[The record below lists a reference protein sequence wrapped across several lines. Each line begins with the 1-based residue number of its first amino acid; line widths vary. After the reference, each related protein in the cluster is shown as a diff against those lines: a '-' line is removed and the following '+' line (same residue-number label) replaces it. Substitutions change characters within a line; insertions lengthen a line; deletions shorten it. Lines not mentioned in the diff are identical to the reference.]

1 MMKLSKEEKCDSE
14 LVNKK
19 FKFFDIRFLFI
30 NSINHNKRKFSF
42 NKNIYGCLIVFLFYT
57 QIVNAQIPINGFC
70 KYTSFDVQPDYTNL
84 FSLNFNKD
92 SYTDLILFSDSSKNI
107 NSIKGFANDK
117 FQSRLK
123 FNFIE
128 QISKIIPVTDR
139 YYNIIE
145 YAFISKEKKIFGLI
159 EFNSLGAINLK
170 NSIKLSFTPDNLSSA
185 DIDNDGQ
192 NEFLISGAAYDG
204 FTIIEKKGSRL
215 IKKDFEK
222 KHIYTKSIFVDLN
235 NDGFADIVAF
245 DVQYNQ
251 LKFFYNRGNGEFYFV
266 RSFQLNQNISS
277 LHSFDFNLDR
287 YNDIIYTSE
296 NYVYVLFGDS
306 IASFNEQ
313 IMVKTKYNIDK
324 IILRDFNKDGKIDIS
339 YLNKKNSFVSV
350 LFQNGVNNF
359 YDEINYLKKENLTD
373 IIPFSSRFVDGLM
386 ALSRNGKIYF
396 ISTLSYLGD
405 YSKIAFGDE
414 PSTITHFDFNYDG
427 ITDIAYVDKLS
438 KSLRLIIR
446 NQNGIPD
453 LFYSFFVYDNFSNI
467 IPFNKKNNSSI
478 VNLTSRF
485 GGFLLY
491 NYNDNKF
498 LMLEYDFIKNKFN
511 RQYFYLEGALK
522 DIKIVEEQNSVNPK
536 IYLTFIKNNNLN
548 LSTFIFKNDKY
559 EVSNIN
565 NIENNVLDA
574 KFVDEYNLFYWKIST
589 QTKQQSE
596 LELYA
601 LNYQNVILKRK
612 VYSIN
617 ANKDF
622 SVRSFVCDIYNSEL
636 PTLITFYK
644 DEKDNFILLADN
656 RSNERNYFVKKYNL
670 NNNDFIEKFSNDE
683 KSFLNMQQLYFGEFR
698 PQNLKKLFLYLPFN
712 NSISTLTFLRNRNRI
727 IVREITKA
735 ENLFS
740 FFIRRMSANHFYVV
754 YSDGKE
760 NCIILK
766 RL

>member
-1 MMKLSKEEKCDSE
+1 MKLSKEEKCDSE

-19 FKFFDIRFLFI
+19 FKFFDLRFLFI

-42 NKNIYGCLIVFLFYT
+42 NKNVYVCLIVFLLCT

-70 KYTSFDVQPDYTNL
+70 KYTSFDVQPNYTSL

-92 SYTDLILFSDSSKNI
+92 SYTDLMLFSDSSKNI
-107 NSIKGFANDK
+107 NSIKGFANEK

-128 QISKIIPVTDR
+128 QISKIIPVTDK

-204 FTIIEKKGSRL
+204 FTIITKKGLRL
-215 IKKDFEK
+215 IKNDFEK

-235 NDGFADIVAF
+235 NDGFDDIAAF

-251 LKFFYNRGNGEFYFV
+251 LKFFYNKGNGEFYFV
-266 RSFQLNQNISS
+266 RSFQLNHSISS

-287 YNDIIYTSE
+287 YDDIIFTFE
-296 NYVYVLFGDS
+296 NYIYVLYSDS
-306 IASFNEQ
+306 IASFNNQ
-313 IMVKTKYNIDK
+313 IIIKTKYNIDK
-324 IILRDFNKDGKIDIS
+324 IVLRDFNKDGKIDIS
-339 YLNKKNSFVSV
+339 YLNKKNSAVSV
-350 LFQNGVNNF
+350 LFQRIENNF

-386 ALSRNGKIYF
+386 ALSRNGKVYF
-396 ISTLSYLGD
+396 ISTLSYLGN

-414 PSTITHFDFNYDG
+414 PATITHFDFNYDG
-427 ITDIAYVDKLS
+427 MTDIAYVDKLS
-438 KSLRLIIR
+438 KALKLIIR
-446 NQNGIPD
+446 NQNGIPS
-453 LFYSFFVYDNFSNI
+453 LYYSFFVYDNFSKI
-467 IPFNKKNNSSI
+467 IPFNKKNNSSS
-478 VNLTSRF
+478 VNITSRF

-498 LMLEYDFIKNKFN
+498 LMLEYDFLKNKFN

-548 LSTFIFKNDKY
+548 LSTYTFRNNKY
-559 EVSNIN
+559 EISNIN
-565 NIENNVLDA
+565 NIENNVLDS
-574 KFVDEYNLFYWKIST
+574 KFIDEYNLFYWKIST
-589 QTKQQSE
+589 QTKQQNE
-596 LELYA
+596 LELYSVN
-601 LNYQNVILKRK
+601 LQSGIIK
-612 VYSIN
+612 
-617 ANKDF
+617 NKIHSLTTDNNF
-622 SVRSFVCDIYNSEL
+622 TIQSFVFDIFNSET

-644 DEKDNFILLADN
+644 DEKDNFVLLSN
-656 RSNERNYFVKKYNL
+656 NSSNEKNYFVKKYNL
-670 NNNDFIEKFSNDE
+670 NNNDFMDKIISDE
-683 KSFLNMQQLYFGEFR
+683 KSFLNLQQLFFGEFR

-735 ENLFS
+735 ENLIS
-740 FFIRRMSANHFYVV
+740 FFIRRMSANNFYIV
-754 YSDGKE
+754 YSDKKE